1 MLFFLRK
8 IEKKNTGI
16 FGEIA
21 VNLELLERNLGPLGE
36 KQHIP
41 IRISHLDCTTS
52 FSTRKRC
59 LPLEHPALPTLQAT
73 CLPYPRISFLFFKPG
88 NYRCRVISVFRML
101 CQSCL
106 ILPRFAGFGTVRML
120 PQRSNLATNV
130 YNFVEESTPP
140 PTPTTEFHKTGKK
153 NPATLS

>member
-1 MLFFLRK
+1 MSLWLYMLAKQAGCVLFFLKK

-52 FSTRKRC
+52 FSTRKCC
-59 LPLEHPALPTLQAT
+59 LPLEHPALPSYFFSLFQARQLQMSCYLSFSDAMSVSFDFAEIRWFRYGSHASSAKQSSNE
-73 CLPYPRISFLFFKPG
+73 CL
-88 NYRCRVISVFRML
+88 
-101 CQSCL
+101 
-106 ILPRFAGFGTVRML
+106 
-120 PQRSNLATNV
+120 
-130 YNFVEESTPP
+130 
-140 PTPTTEFHKTGKK
+140 
-153 NPATLS
+153 